1 MNNNNNNNNYIAPN
15 FKPIKLAIDVALF
28 IDNDIKYIK
37 DVQQCG
43 PKMDVLHVGG
53 QQGDVIDLNWSSQ
66 ELAPF
71 LKAVEKGEE
80 GSKVITLMKE
90 KGKEG
95 VPYDSQSGIK
105 KEHYDK
111 IKEWVLKIKKNRFHA
126 PAVLFDYDR
135 TLTVVEGTDL
145 SFFEENKD
153 RLTMEGFLEF
163 HMGGKERLKMLRD
176 LFFFLNDQ
184 GVAMFVLTN
193 NGQCGLNPLFQTL
206 NEQLFD
212 PYNVSIICGRAK
224 NYRGKKQKAAADVLP
239 SVCRLSVKS
248 EPVYEAEGPVNHVEG
263 PIYADNNE
271 NENTSMEA
279 IDTQLQAL
287 STKGKGGRRRN
298 RKTKRNKRKAKKT
311 RKH

>member
-1 MNNNNNNNNYIAPN
+1 MNNNNNNNNNIIAPN

-28 IDNDIKYIK
+28 IDNDIEYIK

-43 PKMDVLHVGG
+43 PKMYVLHVGG
-53 QQGDVIDLNWSSQ
+53 KNNVIGLDWSSQ

-90 KGKEG
+90 KGIEG
-95 VPYDSQSGIK
+95 VPYDNQSGIK
-105 KEHYDK
+105 KEHYDN
-111 IKEWVLKIKKNRFHA
+111 IKEWVLKIKKNRFYA

-145 SFFEENKD
+145 SFFEKNKN
-153 RLTMEGFLEF
+153 RITMEGFLEF
-163 HMGGKERLKMLRD
+163 HMGGKERLRMLRD
-176 LFFFLNDQ
+176 LFTFLKGE

-248 EPVYEAEGPVNHVEG
+248 EPVYAEEGPV
-263 PIYADNNE
+263 YADNNE
-271 NENTSMEA
+271 NENTSMKA
-279 IDTQLQAL
+279 IDAQLRAL
-287 STKGKGGRRRN
+287 SPKGGRRRN